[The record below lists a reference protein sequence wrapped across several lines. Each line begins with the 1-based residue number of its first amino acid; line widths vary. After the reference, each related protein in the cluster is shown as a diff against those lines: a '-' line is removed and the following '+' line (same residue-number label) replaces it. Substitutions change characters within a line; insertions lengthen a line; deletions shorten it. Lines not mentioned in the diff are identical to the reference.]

1 MQNIIGLFQRVKRQI
16 VINVLYVVVIK
27 IISIDIGKPDG
38 IGPALGKKVLDN
50 IKQPA
55 YNYSTLA
62 SMDSDLPAA
71 NKEPPLNYIDLLKKA
86 QELGKPIKPIKH
98 RKSISKSIEC
108 PCCSAPYKYIYSNAV
123 VAAKHRKK
131 KVQKYKCKICS
142 HQWFPNRL
150 KKHAV
155 FSCPL
160 DRKSVV

>member
-71 NKEPPLNYIDLLKKA
+71 NKEPPLNYYY
-86 QELGKPIKPIKH
+86 
-98 RKSISKSIEC
+98 RKIQLDFTPPTVSQTNLAS
-108 PCCSAPYKYIYSNAV
+108 
-123 VAAKHRKK
+123 
-131 KVQKYKCKICS
+131 
-142 HQWFPNRL
+142 FPAN
-150 KKHAV
+150 
-155 FSCPL
+155 
-160 DRKSVV
+160 SVS